1 MKRLI
6 LFGLVALGYTFVSCE
21 PDGDQKIYPTPA
33 YAPPPCEEFSE
44 KAPAEEALAEEVNNE
59 IPNE

>member
-21 PDGDQKIYPTPA
+21 PEGDKQIHPEPA
-33 YAPPPCEEFSE
+33 YAPRHEEYSE
-44 KAPAEEALAEEVNNE
+44 KAPAEEALAAEGGRDIKTE
-59 IPNE
+59 

>member
-21 PDGDQKIYPTPA
+21 PEGDQQIYPAPA
-33 YAPPPCEEFSE
+33 YAPLHKEYSE
-44 KAPAEEALAEEVNNE
+44 KAPAEEALAEEVNNDMQ
-59 IPNE
+59 NE

>member
-21 PDGDQKIYPTPA
+21 PEGDQQIYPAPA
-33 YAPPPCEEFSE
+33 YAPPPEEFSE
-44 KAPAEEALAEEVNNE
+44 KAPAEAAIAEDINNE
-59 IPNE
+59 IETE

>member
-21 PDGDQKIYPTPA
+21 PEGDQQIYPAPA
-33 YAPPPCEEFSE
+33 YAPLHKEYGE
-44 KAPAEEALAEEVNNE
+44 KAPAEEALAEEVNND
-59 IPNE
+59 IQNE

>member
-21 PDGDQKIYPTPA
+21 PDGDKTIYPTPA
-33 YAPPPCEEFSE
+33 YAPPPCEEYSE
-44 KAPAEEALAEEVNNE
+44 KSPAEAAIAEDINNE
-59 IPNE
+59 IETE

>member
-21 PDGDQKIYPTPA
+21 PEGDQQIYPAPA
-33 YAPPPCEEFSE
+33 YAPLHEEYSE
-44 KAPAEEALAEEVNNE
+44 KALAEEVNNE

>member
-33 YAPPPCEEFSE
+33 YAPPPCEEYSE
-44 KAPAEEALAEEVNNE
+44 KSPAEEALAEEVNND

>member
-21 PDGDQKIYPTPA
+21 PDGDKKIYPTPA
-33 YAPPPCEEFSE
+33 YAPLYEEYTE
-44 KAPAEEALAEEVNNE
+44 KSPAEEALAEEVNND

>member
-21 PDGDQKIYPTPA
+21 PEGDHQIHPAPA
-33 YAPPPCEEFSE
+33 YAPLHEEYSE
-44 KAPAEEALAEEVNNE
+44 KAPAEKALAEEVNND
-59 IPNE
+59 IQNE

>member
-21 PDGDQKIYPTPA
+21 PEGDQQIYPAPA
-33 YAPPPCEEFSE
+33 YAPPHEEYSE
-44 KAPAEEALAEEVNNE
+44 KAPAEAAIAEYINNE
-59 IPNE
+59 IETE

>member
-21 PDGDQKIYPTPA
+21 PDGDQQIYPAPE
-33 YAPPPCEEFSE
+33 YASPHEEYSE
-44 KAPAEEALAEEVNNE
+44 KAPAEKALAEEVNND
-59 IPNE
+59 IQNE

>member
-21 PDGDQKIYPTPA
+21 PEGDQQIYPAPA
-33 YAPPPCEEFSE
+33 YAPQHEEYSE
-44 KAPAEEALAEEVNNE
+44 KAPAEEALAEEVNND
-59 IPNE
+59 IQNE

>member
-21 PDGDQKIYPTPA
+21 PEGDQQIYPAPA
-33 YAPPPCEEFSE
+33 YAPLHEEYSE
-44 KAPAEEALAEEVNNE
+44 KAPAEKTLAEEVNND
-59 IPNE
+59 IQNE

>member
-21 PDGDQKIYPTPA
+21 PEGDQKIYPSPA
-33 YAPPPCEEFSE
+33 YAPPPEEFSE